1 MTGKQKEYAK
11 EKLVIEV
18 FDEVRELCKDEL
30 QIAKGFI
37 WGLKARGDKIPKEE
51 QSESEVIASL

>member
-37 WGLKARGDKIPKEE
+37 WGLKARGIKYQKKNK
-51 QSESEVIASL
+51 VKVK